1 MVFMFSFIVCNN
13 MLNFIECNIYYGSI
27 KANPRKK
34 ETIDSKL
41 AYYSLAYSP
50 TMKDRHLLV

>member
-1 MVFMFSFIVCNN
+1 MFSFIVCNN

-41 AYYSLAYSP
+41 VYYSLAYSP